1 MQFNLLSSF
10 VALALSMGLV
20 EAAVTNS
27 TAAAA
32 TPAVT
37 QDVSSKLIPPH
48 PLSAGITCTNFQI
61 VPNTADIAAFCA
73 DAGGTLRSTR
83 ITLGNCIGNQDG
95 NLGCGASG
103 SCVFFDLFQTATAV
117 FISAHCTTRSGGSQ
131 ETDNFNLGEL
141 PWARPC
147 FTNINGQLAC

>member
-1 MQFNLLSSF
+1 
-10 VALALSMGLV
+10 MGLV

-37 QDVSSKLIPPH
+37 QDVSSKLNPPH

-61 VPNTADIAAFCA
+61 VPNTADISAFCA

-95 NLGCGASG
+95 NLGCQLGGGASG

-117 FISAHCTTRSGGSQ
+117 FISAHCTTRSGGSK
-131 ETDNFNLGEL
+131 ETDNFNLD
-141 PWARPC
+141 PC